1 MANAYSYSCKDCEG
15 MEFCPASLVAATETE
30 VWKLIKLHAEFAHGE
45 DPADWDDETRT
56 YLATLIVPT
65 NVRVKEPS

>member
-1 MANAYSYSCKDCEG
+1 